1 MTHFRWL
8 ILSVIAF
15 LPFVLISSGVTAH
28 ENYDSYYDYNY
39 NTNYNYNDRYIEDA
53 YNNRLGTECNFS
65 SISVW
70 VGNVRNG
77 VVVTIDSLDEEVTR
91 CIKNTSWISYFSNF
105 GNSVNLEVNK
115 TTLWVQI
122 VATSTNTE
130 VATSLVN
137 AQWSRLLSN
146 RPSSYISS
154 KYSKRVTRTLPRY
167 TPRKKVV
174 VVEDRYYPYQQPT
187 YQYQQ
192 YPQYVY
198 NPPARSYV
206 AGSSLFN
213 TYQMYRSLAYQS
225 NGVKITLTSPD
236 YTTTRSLQSYYYT
249 GLFSDFSGI
258 SVSVVS
264 ISWGVEV
271 TITSGSTSTIEQIQ
285 KIGYALVYN

>member
-39 NTNYNYNDRYIEDA
+39 
-53 YNNRLGTECNFS
+53 
-65 SISVW
+65 
-70 VGNVRNG
+70 NG

-198 NPPARSYV
+198 
-206 AGSSLFN
+206 
-213 TYQMYRSLAYQS
+213 
-225 NGVKITLTSPD
+225 
-236 YTTTRSLQSYYYT
+236 TTTRSLQSYYYT

-264 ISWGVEV
+264 ISGGVEV